1 MIFMASLAGNLIVFL
16 VDILLSNILG
26 PVDFGVFRTIFY
38 LFSFIPVAIELGINA
53 TITKYVAEFKGNK
66 AKTNYLV
73 RWFLKLKVVS
83 YSIMMC
89 VAFVFREQIAAL
101 FLGDASL
108 SYLVLPGILLSG
120 MMFFLFFQFLVL
132 GFQKFRLFAL
142 SQFLTVFIS
151 ALLGVALSG
160 LGTFY
165 IILGWSFGFLIGN
178 AFNIRFFFKNIGRKT
193 ESFDIKKIF
202 MKFSL
207 PLYVIGILVAL
218 LSIIVPILSLFF
230 PQESIGY
237 LSFAL
242 LFYTATLLIP
252 NAIASV
258 VFPKVSELNGL
269 KRHGDAKNILRK
281 AFLLYSMVVV
291 MGLLAV
297 FLLSDWMFNLL
308 FVTYLPSLFMFKVL
322 VGLGLIFG
330 FNVIYTNYLQ
340 GLGRVK
346 LFGLLVLV
354 QNAILFAVSF
364 MLLSA

>member
-1 MIFMASLAGNLIVFL
+1 
-16 VDILLSNILG
+16 
-26 PVDFGVFRTIFY
+26 
-38 LFSFIPVAIELGINA
+38 
-53 TITKYVAEFKGNK
+53 
-66 AKTNYLV
+66 
-73 RWFLKLKVVS
+73 
-83 YSIMMC
+83 
-89 VAFVFREQIAAL
+89 
-101 FLGDASL
+101 
-108 SYLVLPGILLSG
+108 
-120 MMFFLFFQFLVL
+120 
-132 GFQKFRLFAL
+132 
-142 SQFLTVFIS
+142 
-151 ALLGVALSG
+151 
-160 LGTFY
+160 
-165 IILGWSFGFLIGN
+165 
-178 AFNIRFFFKNIGRKT
+178 
-193 ESFDIKKIF
+193 